1 MKEKLHPFYGDASTL
16 NAGDRVTMFTK
27 KELQE
32 MEEIIY
38 DKSCGYSCKTKEA
51 PIFIGDMVNSICG
64 KRFTVRSKPNDESW
78 FFNSNSC
85 EYFIPIWAIKKIKK
99 SKGGKICNNVTA
111 LKIFE
116 SLKFHLTIQK

>member
-16 NAGDRVTMFTK
+16 NAGDRVTMFTE

-51 PIFIGDMVNSICG
+51 PIFIGDMANSICG

-99 SKGGKICNNVTA
+99 AKEAKYAT
-111 LKIFE
+111 
-116 SLKFHLTIQK
+116 T